1 MQEINERV
9 RQLRKEKGLTMAE
22 FAKTIGVSPGN
33 VGDWESPKKTSTPSA
48 AALIAIANNF
58 NISLEWLMRGIG
70 PKEYGGESVFFN
82 QNWEKNYHFQQVKT
96 ERKSVQTLLEL
107 ASTLDDSDVEMLILF
122 ANRLKGSSFSEH
134 FEEPILSKPT
144 KKRPPFMD
152 KGLVIREKNL
162 PNHYFVSI
170 PLIGQVSAGLPVT
183 AVENVEDILEIPA
196 DYLPG
201 TGTFFA
207 LRVKGDSMINV
218 GIHDGELVIV
228 RQESTAENGDIVV
241 AMTND
246 EDATVKTFYKENG
259 HIRLQPENDYMEPI
273 IVPDVRILG
282 KVVSVYKYAGKR

>member
-1 MQEINERV
+1 MSDFKKALGERI
-9 RQLRKEKGLTMAE
+9 RKLRTEKGLSLEQVGESIGMTKSALSKVE
-22 FAKTIGVSPGN
+22 RGEVSVSFENLFGISKTLGVSLDTLAGSEPKDT
-33 VGDWESPKKTSTPSA
+33 GD
-48 AALIAIANNF
+48 
-58 NISLEWLMRGIG
+58 
-70 PKEYGGESVFFN
+70 YFFN
-82 QNWEKNYHFQQVKT
+82 QNWEKTYHFQQPKT

-107 ASTLDDSDVEMLILF
+107 ASTLDDSDVEMLTLF

-134 FEEPILSKPT
+134 FEEPVLSKPT

-207 LRVKGDSMINV
+207 LRVKGDSMVNV

>member
-1 MQEINERV
+1 MGDFKKALGERI
-9 RQLRKEKGLTMAE
+9 RKLRTEKGLSLEQVGESIGMTKSALSKVE
-22 FAKTIGVSPGN
+22 RGEVSVSFENLFGIAKVLGVSLDTLAGS
-33 VGDWESPKKTSTPSA
+33 EPKDT
-48 AALIAIANNF
+48 
-58 NISLEWLMRGIG
+58 G
-70 PKEYGGESVFFN
+70 EYFFN
-82 QNWEKNYHFQQVKT
+82 QNWEKNYHFQQTKN
-96 ERKSVQTLLEL
+96 ERKSIQSLLEL
-107 ASTLDDSDVEMLILF
+107 ASSLDDSDVEMLTLF

-134 FEEPILSKPT
+134 FEEPILLKPT

-207 LRVKGDSMINV
+207 LRVKGDSMVNV

-273 IVPDVRILG
+273 IVPNVRILG